1 MLLNRITKLN
11 LIQRCNEGVQGA
23 GVEQERSRRTRL
35 IEGGVND
42 RPVMAGEQLHAKR
55 GTAMVER

>member
-11 LIQRCNEGVQGA
+11 LIQEIMQRGCA
-23 GVEQERSRRTRL
+23 RSRRGAGEL

-55 GTAMVER
+55 GTAMVERGS